1 MMMSIMTINMATA
14 IRMKRMVTNMG
25 MKRTGMSTRTV
36 RIMGMNKNMGM
47 PTITDTIM
55 TTARNMTTNSTA
67 IPTTMAIPIATITN
81 RVSKIPLTP
90 PSSTSAACRTCAAS

>member
-1 MMMSIMTINMATA
+1 MVTRIMTTNMTTA
-14 IRMKRMVTNMG
+14 ILMKPMVTNMG

-36 RIMGMNKNMGM
+36 RNMGMNKNMGT

-67 IPTTMAIPIATITN
+67 IPMTTAIPIATITN
-81 RVSKIPLTP
+81 RVSKIPLMP